1 MNGYKKAN
9 KPVTTEI
16 VYEFIQ
22 RSNKGVT
29 KRTLTQK
36 TGYSN
41 KKIEKVVTQLKK
53 QGKVKSFL
61 QGVYTKA

>member
-1 MNGYKKAN
+1 MNGYKN
-9 KPVTTEI
+9 PNRPVTTEI

-22 RSNKGVT
+22 RSDKGVT
-29 KRTLTQK
+29 TRTLKEK